1 MYLSKNP
8 KMQGTPVEIENK
20 LKSFKQWL
28 LRLGY
33 AESTTATY
41 TKLLHNF
48 FLYLKGES
56 PSQKYIQDF
65 NTYLHQTKIS
75 RTYIQAHIT
84 AIKRYST
91 YLEKTQGEKLMIGEI
106 IIDRALKTER
116 TIFTPAEIQSLFEV
130 IEHTPQGFFD
140 KTMLSIYYGCGLR
153 SKEGI
158 CLKPKDIDYAKGL
171 LYVKPSKNY
180 QSRYVP
186 MSQQIIRDLTE
197 YQLYAREIIN
207 PESPYLLPG
216 ILGDKTNG
224 QYLNRRLRL
233 LLEKAGILK
242 VATLHSLRHSIAT
255 HLLQQGMELE
265 AISQF
270 LGHRSLEATQIYV
283 RMNHELFILNE
294 DEKI

>member
-1 MYLSKNP
+1 MHK
-8 KMQGTPVEIENK
+8 TPLQSIK
-20 LKSFKQWL
+20 DFKQWL

-48 FLYLKGES
+48 FLYLKGV
-56 PSQKYIQDF
+56 PPTQQHILDF
-65 NTYLHQTKIS
+65 NTHLHGTKIS
-75 RTYIQAHIT
+75 RQYIQAHIT

-91 YLEKTQGEKLMIGEI
+91 YLERTQGEKLMIGEI

-116 TIFTPAEIQSLFEV
+116 TIFTPAEIQLLFKA
-130 IEHTPQGFFD
+130 IENTPRGLFD
-140 KTMLSIYYGCGLR
+140 KALLSIYYGCGLR

-158 CLKPKDIDYAKGL
+158 HLRPKDLDYAKGL

-180 QSRYVP
+180 QSRYIP
-186 MSQQIIRDLTE
+186 MSSAVRKDLNE

-224 QYLNRRLRL
+224 QYLNRRLKL
-233 LLEKAGILK
+233 LLEKAAIPK
-242 VATLHSLRHSIAT
+242 KATLHSLRHSIAT

-265 AISQF
+265 AIGQF
-270 LGHRSLEATQIYV
+270 LGHRSLEATEIYV
-283 RMNHELFILNE
+283 RINHELFTLNE
-294 DEKI
+294 YEKF

>member
-1 MYLSKNP
+1 MEKI
-8 KMQGTPVEIENK
+8 QG
-20 LKSFKQWL
+20 FKQWL

-33 AESTTATY
+33 AESTTESY
-41 TKLLHNF
+41 TRLLNNF
-48 FLYLKGES
+48 FLYLKGETS
-56 PSQKYIQDF
+56 SQEHIQTF
-65 NTYLHQTKIS
+65 NSHLHQTKIS
-75 RTYIQAHIT
+75 RQYIQAHIT

-116 TIFTPAEIQSLFEV
+116 TIFTPTEIQLLFEA
-130 IEHTPQGFFD
+130 IDDTPKGLFD
-140 KTMLSIYYGCGLR
+140 KALLSIYYGCGLR

-158 CLKPKDIDYAKGL
+158 YLKPKDIDYSKGL
-171 LYVKPSKNY
+171 VYVQPSKNY

-186 MSQQIIRDLTE
+186 ISQRVAADLNE
-197 YQLYAREIIN
+197 YELHARELIN

-216 ILGDKTNG
+216 ILKDQTNG
-224 QYLNRRLRL
+224 QYLNRRLKL
-233 LLEKAGILK
+233 LLEKAEITK

-270 LGHRSLEATQIYV
+270 LGHRSLEATEVYV
-283 RMNHELFILNE
+283 RMNHELFTLTE
-294 DEKI
+294 DGNL